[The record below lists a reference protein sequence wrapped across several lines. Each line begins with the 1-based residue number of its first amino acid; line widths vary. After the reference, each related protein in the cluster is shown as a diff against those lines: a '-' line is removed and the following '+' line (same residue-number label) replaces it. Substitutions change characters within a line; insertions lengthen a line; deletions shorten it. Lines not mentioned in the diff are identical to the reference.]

1 MNELDDFVRFKVT
14 TNEVPI
20 REDNEN
26 GKDIV
31 LDWFMMDGFDTNNS
45 LWTDANGL
53 QMVPRKIDPTKNIQN
68 NYFPITTAI
77 AIKDHNKTNE
87 MKK

>member
-1 MNELDDFVRFKVT
+1 MLLMWEQHFDNTTADPGVRAEVRIDMNELDDFVRFKLT

-20 REDNEN
+20 KEDKEN

-31 LDWFMMDGFDTNNS
+31 LDWFMMDGFDTDNK

-53 QMVPRKIDPTKNIQN
+53 
-68 NYFPITTAI
+68 
-77 AIKDHNKTNE
+77 
-87 MKK
+87 